1 MNRSRITGDLT
12 ASGLLYAD
20 IANDRVGIG
29 STIPGNKLSLPDS
42 AKIGLGN
49 AEDLTLYHDS
59 GHSYIEDTGTGNLL
73 IKSDSVISI
82 RGTTVAI
89 KSADNSQTLIKGVEN
104 AGSELYFNNNLKLTT
119 SNTGIDVTGAIT
131 ADDLRTDNSQTFY
144 LTSASDFR
152 FRNTGGTEKL
162 RITSDGNTGIGTNN
176 PATILHL
183 QSVNPTIRLTD
194 SNQAAD
200 NKNWNINGG
209 QTQILRFQAINDA
222 GSGGGSLFDFYRVGN
237 NIYEF
242 RGVNS
247 GNTWFTIN
255 NNTKKVGIGED
266 TPTRNLHID
275 GTAHQS
281 GIIIHTAGNH
291 STAIDMDSNRSSAA
305 GGLAELNFKWNGT
318 AVGQIGA
325 YAGAD
330 TTNKDDGHIHF
341 GTASAGS
348 IVERLRITSG
358 GQTLFTGVS
367 GTTPLDI
374 KTSNSTNNTV
384 QPLIEAYADNATYK
398 AQIGLVREGSS
409 GLLGWAFLTNPVG
422 SPTERLRIAS
432 DGVLTTKQSNTN
444 ATSTNWNGAAIN
456 IQNTHDTDNNASVL
470 AFFNSAGGGDCAIQ
484 GIHEDAAGSGGSR
497 RGHLQFGTSGANSS
511 GSCVER
517 LRINSDGQAIF
528 KGTTTAAQ
536 GSVAIESGDPA
547 IRLYDTN
554 GTANNRK
561 WDIRNVGGQSYLQFR
576 TINDAND
583 TFSTKVVMTTS
594 GHMGLGVTPSAW
606 PTNADS
612 IALQIGTGFVAYGR
626 GSGDEDRGG
635 IAVNYYNDGSNEYYI
650 GNGNANRI
658 YMNDGNIDFHYAG
671 TNSSGA
677 GAALTFT
684 TALRIT
690 STGQTLI
697 GAGAVATPK
706 ASVGGLDVS
715 SGLYSIVMGGEANTG
730 NGTPRANSAQKEAR
744 LCMPHYTNAQ
754 EPAALVYGV
763 TLSGENRLILGGGS
777 SLLNAAT
784 SIKFYTA
791 ADTTTTSGSERLR
804 ITSTGKLGLGIA
816 APDSLLHI
824 HDGSAGSIAASSAA
838 KLTIESSASDYNVL
852 QFLSPNT
859 ASQQIRFGDP
869 QDNGAGYIN
878 YNHDGNV
885 LSFGTNGPEKLRINS
900 GGQISIRGTAT
911 AFDTTGDLDSL
922 QLYYE
927 TDSGQ
932 ASIGPYSSGGST
944 HLSFY
949 TNAGAAAATEKLR
962 IDSNGN
968 FGFGDTVPAN
978 FTGYTNLS
986 IHGSTGGAI
995 TFGDDGTDEWEI
1007 YGGDGQIGI
1016 YDRTNTTYRV
1026 IIDDTG
1032 KFKIGSGFNS
1042 NSNDY
1047 KMSIKESSSE
1057 NAAIMFLDTDNMR
1070 GGICGIAKGTNQIL
1084 TGTANVDFV
1093 VGSTYSNTIIVSGN
1107 GSSASPIERLRIT
1120 TGGDVSMSS
1129 DGSVFGVAKLS
1140 IVTPGGRTAAFS
1152 ASDGDTW
1159 HDVVIKNTA
1168 GATNNAV
1175 GLAFQITSTVYH
1187 KNAGVGIAAVKNG
1200 TNSDYGADMVFVTR
1214 PQSAVAAERLRI
1226 TDGGLLLLGT
1236 TDTGFS
1242 SGYTNM
1248 TIGNTSTANTGLTIV
1263 SSASN
1268 GYSRLH
1274 FADANSGTARYAGWI
1289 AYSHSGDE
1297 MLFSTSNSGS
1307 AKVVIDSSGR
1317 LGIGGLTP
1325 SNYYST
1331 YNQFVMGKTNDSSG
1345 MTIVSGSSHAGY
1357 ITFADGTS
1365 STDAYR
1371 GRIFYLHSD
1380 NSFNFRCNGL
1390 NNDVLKIDSSSV
1402 HITGTTDG
1410 VLNLDTS
1417 SGNGSFIRFKKS
1429 GTTKHWIGSATGLGG
1444 HGGNDDLAFLATSKM
1459 LWRTGSTL
1467 WMTLDSTG
1475 RLGLGVSSNIRAYID
1490 VRQTTEP
1497 TPLFNL
1503 GHNDGSFYRQLG
1515 TVGPSGDDGRTAG
1528 SYRYLHVRLRTV
1540 WNDASMTMFR
1550 ITGYSAYSDYTE
1562 SYFGCYRYNNS
1573 GYRTNPYGQ
1582 IVHNQKRATL
1592 HSAYNTG
1599 ADPGY
1604 LVLVLD
1610 SGTNYSGFII
1620 EHIGAGASYGS
1631 YMQHDLEIIDTKRDT
1646 TTNDQWP
1653 S

>member
-144 LTSASDFR
+144 LTTANDFR
-152 FRNTGGTEKL
+152 FRHTGGTERL

-291 STAIDMDSNRSSAA
+291 STAIDMDSNRSSAS

-374 KTSNSTNNTV
+374 KTSNSNNNTV
-384 QPLIEAYADNATYK
+384 QPLIETYADNATYK

-470 AFFNSAGGGDCAIQ
+470 AFMNSAGGGDCAIQ

-690 STGQTLI
+690 SGGVLCV
-697 GAGAVATPK
+697 GA
-706 ASVGGLDVS
+706 
-715 SGLYSIVMGGEANTG
+715 
-730 NGTPRANSAQKEAR
+730 
-744 LCMPHYTNAQ
+744 
-754 EPAALVYGV
+754 
-763 TLSGENRLILGGGS
+763 
-777 SLLNAAT
+777 
-784 SIKFYTA
+784 TA
-791 ADTTTTSGSERLR
+791 ADGDEFLR
-804 ITSTGKLGLGIA
+804 
-816 APDSLLHI
+816 
-824 HDGSAGSIAASSAA
+824 
-838 KLTIESSASDYNVL
+838 
-852 QFLSPNT
+852 
-859 ASQQIRFGDP
+859 
-869 QDNGAGYIN
+869 
-878 YNHDGNV
+878 
-885 LSFGTNGPEKLRINS
+885 
-900 GGQISIRGTAT
+900 
-911 AFDTTGDLDSL
+911 
-922 QLYYE
+922 
-927 TDSGQ
+927 
-932 ASIGPYSSGGST
+932 
-944 HLSFY
+944 
-949 TNAGAAAATEKLR
+949 
-962 IDSNGN
+962 
-968 FGFGDTVPAN
+968 
-978 FTGYTNLS
+978 
-986 IHGSTGGAI
+986 
-995 TFGDDGTDEWEI
+995 
-1007 YGGDGQIGI
+1007 
-1016 YDRTNTTYRV
+1016 
-1026 IIDDTG
+1026 
-1032 KFKIGSGFNS
+1032 
-1042 NSNDY
+1042 
-1047 KMSIKESSSE
+1047 
-1057 NAAIMFLDTDNMR
+1057 
-1070 GGICGIAKGTNQIL
+1070 
-1084 TGTANVDFV
+1084 
-1093 VGSTYSNTIIVSGN
+1093 
-1107 GSSASPIERLRIT
+1107 
-1120 TGGDVSMSS
+1120 
-1129 DGSVFGVAKLS
+1129 
-1140 IVTPGGRTAAFS
+1140 
-1152 ASDGDTW
+1152 
-1159 HDVVIKNTA
+1159 
-1168 GATNNAV
+1168 
-1175 GLAFQITSTVYH
+1175 
-1187 KNAGVGIAAVKNG
+1187 VKNK
-1200 TNSDYGADMVFVTR
+1200 
-1214 PQSAVAAERLRI
+1214 
-1226 TDGGLLLLGT
+1226 LLVM
-1236 TDTGFS
+1236 
-1242 SGYTNM
+1242 N
-1248 TIGNTSTANTGLTIV
+1248 TANTGDAFVKIKAGESGGSVLEFEADEGDDYADLWRVQNAGDGLLGFRTKASGSWVQKLSVHNDKVMFSADAKVDSNNARYLGADGAKWKTLYLGTQLNID
-1263 SSASN
+1263 SASSTEMIVLDAGGTN
-1268 GYSRLH
+1268 
-1274 FADANSGTARYAGWI
+1274 FARIGHNTSSGTN
-1289 AYSHSGDE
+1289 
-1297 MLFSTSNSGS
+1297 MLDVRSEGHMRFLTNGNNERLR
-1307 AKVVIDSSGR
+1307 IDSSGR
-1317 LGIGGLTP
+1317 VLIGLNSNHANASIDDLQVGNPNSSTQRGITIGSSDECAIAFSDAGDARAGSITYNHGQNAMIFKTVGQNERFRIDGNGKVIVAAGQLHATRVLARFGIDCHGMDIYDGVATVANYGMAFYNDPTTDKANGIG
-1325 SNYYST
+1325 
-1331 YNQFVMGKTNDSSG
+1331 FFNDDGQSCG
-1345 MTIVSGSSHAGY
+1345 GY
-1357 ITFADGTS
+1357 IVHQDKGGSNIGDLIFATAA
-1365 STDAYR
+1365 TANAPVER
-1371 GRIFYLHSD
+1371 VR
-1380 NSFNFRCNGL
+1380 
-1390 NNDVLKIDSSSV
+1390 IDSV
-1402 HITGTTDG
+1402 G
-1410 VLNLDTS
+1410 
-1417 SGNGSFIRFKKS
+1417 K
-1429 GTTKHWIGSATGLGG
+1429 
-1444 HGGNDDLAFLATSKM
+1444 
-1459 LWRTGSTL
+1459 
-1467 WMTLDSTG
+1467 
-1475 RLGLGVSSNIRAYID
+1475 LGVGSGATIRAYLD
-1490 VRQTTEP
+1490 ARENTAN
-1497 TPLFNL
+1497 TPLLNL
-1503 GHNDGSFYRQLG
+1503 GYQDGSFYRNLG
-1515 TVGPSGDDGRTAG
+1515 TVGPFDDDGTG
-1528 SYRYLHVRLRTV
+1528 NSGGQYLHVKLRTV

-1550 ITGYSAYSDYTE
+1550 ITGYYAYSEYTE
-1562 SYFGCYRYNNS
+1562 SYVGMYRYNHAS
-1573 GYRTNPYGQ
+1573 YRSNPYGL
-1582 IVHNQKRATL
+1582 ITHNQKRATV
-1592 HSAYNTG
+1592 HSAYNTS

-1604 LVLVLD
+1604 LVIVLD
-1610 SGTNYSGFII
+1610 SGSNYVGYMI
-1620 EHIGAGASYGS
+1620 EHNGAGGSYGS
-1631 YMQHDLEIIDTKRDT
+1631 YMQQDLEILEVERSTSATIWK
-1646 TTNDQWP
+1646 
-1653 S
+1653 